1 MKTMTFF
8 AGQSLVHSVFRK
20 NLDSQKKKKKSPH
33 CEIKQCRNEW
43 KSTYLNIHYTYVL
56 IIVSRNLIKI
66 AKVAYNYV
74 YEMALQKEITEN

>member
-1 MKTMTFF
+1 MPLGKTW
-8 AGQSLVHSVFRK
+8 LH
-20 NLDSQKKKKKSPH
+20 KKIGPSETISPH
-33 CEIKQCRNEW
+33 CEIQQCRNEW